1 RLGGSRI
8 HADLRSFRKACFD
21 QRGRKTGY
29 ARHCDSFA
37 EGTMKL
43 FGIALLLL
51 ALQAA
56 AQQPAPGMIQGIVV
70 SGETGAPLSKAA
82 IDVLPP
88 QGTTPLY
95 STRSNLDG
103 RFVIPNIRPGTY
115 RLVAIRPGYVKTE
128 YGQRIPGG
136 PSLELVVAP
145 GQRIADIRLSL
156 ILGGVVSGRVTDKGQ
171 PVGIADVVSMK
182 PVYNDGQTTIV
193 PVLTDRTNDLGE
205 YHIFWLPP
213 GRYHIVAVVW
223 DTA

>member
-88 QGTTPLY
+88 TGTTPLY
-95 STRSNLDG
+95 RTRSNLDG

-115 RLVAIRPGYVKTE
+115 RVGEHKPGYVKTE

-136 PSLELVVAP
+136 PSLDLVVAP
-145 GQRIADIRLSL
+145 GQRIADICFFL
-156 ILGGVVSGRVTDKGQ
+156 ILWGLVFGRCRGEGAS
-171 PVGIADVVSMK
+171 VG
-182 PVYNDGQTTIV
+182 
-193 PVLTDRTNDLGE
+193 
-205 YHIFWLPP
+205 
-213 GRYHIVAVVW
+213 
-223 DTA
+223 